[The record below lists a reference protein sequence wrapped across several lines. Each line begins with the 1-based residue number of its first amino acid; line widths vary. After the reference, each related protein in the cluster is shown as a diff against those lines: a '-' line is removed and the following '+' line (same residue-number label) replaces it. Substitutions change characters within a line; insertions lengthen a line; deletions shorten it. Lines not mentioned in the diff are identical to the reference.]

1 VSSEPEPSVSD
12 RHIFIVFIF
21 LFQQTATINNE
32 VDKTD
37 INELLRIGKVEVEF

>member
-12 RHIFIVFIF
+12 RHIFIVFF

-37 INELLRIGKVEVEF
+37 TNELLRIGKVEVEF